1 MRSLAP
7 ITIILLAGLAGC
19 AFFPNWHWEKR
30 GAATGDYDQDVTFC
44 KQRTYSGVD
53 GMARAVVL
61 PSAPVQRGSNSAAR
75 VPSRSNSSA
84 SRVANSN
91 AAGSPAVAA

>member
-53 GMARAVVL
+53 GMVTDESVRRMHGCMEAKGWRK
-61 PSAPVQRGSNSAAR
+61 VQN
-75 VPSRSNSSA
+75 
-84 SRVANSN
+84 
-91 AAGSPAVAA
+91 